1 MKKMDRESVFIYD
14 MMNRVISG
22 SDLSFEEAERLINT
36 SDLDTLTK
44 CANIITRTFN
54 GNRVD
59 VESLINAKS
68 GNCPEDCH
76 FCAQSS
82 HYKLTG
88 IRTYPLLP
96 MDLILQR
103 AKEAKESG
111 SKSFCLVCAYKSP
124 PDKDFERI
132 CETIVEIKKSLDI
145 DVNASLGSIT
155 REQAR
160 RLKKVGVKRYN
171 HNLETSESY
180 FSNIC
185 KTHEFSD
192 RFSTAKMVKEEG
204 LELCCGGIIGMGED
218 TKQRI
223 ELAFSIKSLEPDEIP
238 LNILMGRVGTPLASQ
253 VKMDPV
259 DAIRTI
265 AVWRFIMPRGII
277 KIAGGR
283 EVNLKDED
291 ETALKA
297 GANGVITGG
306 YLTTDGNSAAKDIA
320 MIREIGLKA

>member
-1 MKKMDRESVFIYD
+1 MKKMDRESGFIYE
-14 MMNRVISG
+14 MMDKVVSG
-22 SDLSFEEAERLINT
+22 SDLSFEEAERLIRT
-36 SDLDTLTK
+36 TDLDTLTK
-44 CANIITRTFN
+44 CANTITRTFN
-54 GNRVD
+54 GNQVD

-82 HYKLTG
+82 YYKETG

-96 MDLILQR
+96 KEFILER

-132 CETIVEIKKSLDI
+132 CDTIIEIKKSLEI
-145 DVNASLGSIT
+145 DVNASLGSIS

-160 RLKKVGVKRYN
+160 NLKKIGVKRYN

-180 FSNIC
+180 FSHIC
-185 KTHEFSD
+185 KTHEFRD
-192 RFSTAKMVKEEG
+192 RFSTAKIVKEVG
-204 LELCCGGIIGMGED
+204 LELCCGGIIGMGENV
-218 TKQRI
+218 KQRI

-238 LNILMGRVGTPLASQ
+238 LNILMGKIGTPLAKQ
-253 VKMDPV
+253 AKLDPV

-265 AVWRFIMPRGII
+265 AVWRFIIPKGII

-283 EVNLKDED
+283 ELNLKNED
-291 ETALKA
+291 KTALKA
-297 GANGVITGG
+297 GANGIITGG
-306 YLTTDGNSAAKDIA
+306 YLTIGGNSAEKDIA

>member
-1 MKKMDRESVFIYD
+1 
-14 MMNRVISG
+14 
-22 SDLSFEEAERLINT
+22 
-36 SDLDTLTK
+36 
-44 CANIITRTFN
+44 
-54 GNRVD
+54 
-59 VESLINAKS
+59 
-68 GNCPEDCH
+68 
-76 FCAQSS
+76 
-82 HYKLTG
+82 
-88 IRTYPLLP
+88 
-96 MDLILQR
+96 
-103 AKEAKESG
+103 
-111 SKSFCLVCAYKSP
+111 
-124 PDKDFERI
+124 
-132 CETIVEIKKSLDI
+132 
-145 DVNASLGSIT
+145 LGSIT

-192 RFSTAKMVKEEG
+192 RFSTAKIVKEEG

-291 ETALKA
+291 KTALKA

>member
-1 MKKMDRESVFIYD
+1 MKKMDRESVFIYE
-14 MMNRVISG
+14 MMDKVISG
-22 SDLSFEEAERLINT
+22 SDLSFEEAERLIFTTN
-36 SDLDTLTK
+36 LDTLTK

-54 GNRVD
+54 GNQVD

-82 HYKLTG
+82 HYRETG

-96 MDLILQR
+96 KEFILER

-132 CETIVEIKKSLDI
+132 CNTIIEIKKSLEI
-145 DVNASLGSIT
+145 DVNASLGSIS

-160 RLKKVGVKRYN
+160 TLKKIGVKRYN

-185 KTHEFSD
+185 KTHEYGD
-192 RFSTAKMVKEEG
+192 RFFTAKIVKEEG

-218 TKQRI
+218 AKQRI
-223 ELAFSIKSLEPDEIP
+223 ELAFSIKSLDPDEIP
-238 LNILMGRVGTPLASQ
+238 INILMGRIGTPLAKQ
-253 VKMDPV
+253 AKMDPV

-265 AVWRFIMPRGII
+265 AVWRFIIPRGII

-283 EVNLKDED
+283 ELNLKNED
-291 ETALKA
+291 KTALKA
-297 GANGVITGG
+297 GANGIITGG
-306 YLTTDGNSAAKDIA
+306 YLTIDGNSAEKDIA